1 MSITHTRR
9 QILQAACASALPLTL
24 FGCSG
29 GQKNGEREPLV
40 VAGLPVTCNLTL
52 PVACTGKEAAIKAGT
67 AANDFRFEYNKYSGW
82 PEIKESLMA
91 GRIQA
96 GYMLAPLVM
105 DLADKKIP
113 VKIVSLGHRS
123 GAVIMVR
130 SDSSYEKF
138 ADLRGKRIAIPSR
151 FAVDHLFV
159 RRMLKESGM
168 TVRDVELVE
177 MAPPDMPA
185 ALYARQVDAYAT
197 GEPFGAVAEVGGY
210 ARILYMTRDKWPS
223 YVCCVLTVRQELI
236 DRNRPQV
243 QQLVDHVLSAGAWLE
258 AGQANRDRAA
268 DLVAA
273 PDLFNQ
279 SPGIIRHVLSN
290 PRDRVTY
297 ADLRLV
303 RSELDDLMEA
313 ALEAGI
319 IRERIPYE
327 RYVDDSFQ
335 RAARPVD
342 IRVER

>member
-1 MSITHTRR
+1 MK
-9 QILQAACASALPLTL
+9 AAYL
-24 FGCSG
+24 
-29 GQKNGEREPLV
+29 
-40 VAGLPVTCNLTL
+40 
-52 PVACTGKEAAIKAGT
+52 
-67 AANDFRFEYNKYSGW
+67 
-82 PEIKESLMA
+82 
-91 GRIQA
+91 
-96 GYMLAPLVM
+96 LAPMVM
-105 DLADKKIP
+105 DLVESGVDA
-113 VKIVSLGHRS
+113 KIVSLGHRS

-130 SDSSYEKF
+130 KDSPARTF
-138 ADLRGKRIAIPSR
+138 RDLRGKRIAIPSR

-168 TVRDVELVE
+168 SVRDVELLE

-210 ARILYMTRDKWPS
+210 ARVLYMTRDKWPS
-223 YVCCVLTVRQELI
+223 YVCCVLTVRAELI
-236 DRNRPQV
+236 ERARPQV
-243 QQLVDHVLSAGAWLE
+243 QQLVDHVLSAGIWLE
-258 AGQANRDRAA
+258 TGQANRDRAA

-279 SPGIIRHVLSN
+279 SPDIIRHVLSN

-303 RSELDDLMEA
+303 RSEMDELMEA

-319 IRERIPYE
+319 IRQRIPYE

>member
-1 MSITHTRR
+1 MSRDAEGR
-9 QILQAACASALPLTL
+9 SVVDVTL
-24 FGCSG
+24 ADS
-29 GQKNGEREPLV
+29 P
-40 VAGLPVTCNLTL
+40 A
-52 PVACTGKEAAIKAGT
+52 
-67 AANDFRFEYNKYSGW
+67 EYSKYSGW
-82 PEIKESLMA
+82 PELKESFMA
-91 GRIQA
+91 GQVKA
-96 GYMLAPLVM
+96 AYLLAPMVM
-105 DLADKKIP
+105 DLVESGVDA
-113 VKIVSLGHRS
+113 KIVSLGHRS
-123 GAVIMVR
+123 GAVIMVGN
-130 SDSSYEKF
+130 DSPARTF
-138 ADLRGKRIAIPSR
+138 RDLRGKRIAIPSR

-210 ARILYMTRDKWPS
+210 ARVLYMTRDKWPS

-258 AGQANRDRAA
+258 AGQANRDHAA

-319 IRERIPYE
+319 IRQRIPYE